1 MAQRINTV
9 LRSGI
14 LLAVLLSLPG
24 CGYHLVGHGGGTG
37 AIPDDI
43 TTVTVAGNAKAGLLS
58 RLRQQLQSDRYAIVD
73 SSAVPESDKTS
84 HAIVLI
90 KMAALAF
97 TPSAFD
103 ISGVAT
109 QYRMTITGTAQVD
122 RDDKTIWKS
131 GPIQRQGD
139 VFVTGGP
146 TSIEASKQRLQ
157 KDLSQQWLNDAVGRI
172 RSGF

>member
-1 MAQRINTV
+1 MAQHINTPV
-9 LRSGI
+9 LRAAM
-14 LLAVLLSLPG
+14 LAVLLSLAG
-24 CGYHLVGHGGGTG
+24 CGYHLVGHGGGAG
-37 AIPDDI
+37 AIPADI
-43 TTVTVAGNAKAGLLS
+43 TTVTVAGNAEAGLLS
-58 RLRQQLQSDRYAIVD
+58 RLRQQLQSDRYAMVD
-73 SSAVPESDKTS
+73 SRAVTDKAH
-84 HAIVLI
+84 HATVLI
-90 KMAALAF
+90 HMSALTF

-109 QYRMTITGTAQVD
+109 QYRMTITGEVQVD
-122 RDDKTIWKS
+122 IDDKTIWQS

-157 KDLSQQWLNDAVGRI
+157 KDLSRQWISDAIGRI